1 MSAAT
6 VLLFSCDMQE
16 SLDMPVNEAI
26 VLDLSSGLTKASVK
40 DDNPT
45 ESFVH
50 HIDVFIFDD
59 DSQQAGAGSYY
70 GRYVVNNAAKL
81 TLNANRSSFESGKP
95 YHVYLVANSNIPES
109 DFSAVDHY
117 LDLAGWRR
125 NLPAVQAWP
134 FPCCCF
140 SR

>member
-16 SLDMPVNEAI
+16 SLDMSMNEAI

-50 HIDVFIFDD
+50 HVDVFIFDD
-59 DSQQAGAGSYY
+59 NSEQADAGRYS
-70 GRYVVNNAAKL
+70 GRYVVNIA
-81 TLNANRSSFESGKP
+81 
-95 YHVYLVANSNIPES
+95 
-109 DFSAVDHY
+109 
-117 LDLAGWRR
+117 
-125 NLPAVQAWP
+125 
-134 FPCCCF
+134 
-140 SR
+140 